1 MPGNHASGEGEVAGR
16 ALARPS
22 TGRWR
27 RRSAR
32 VLIVL
37 LAFVLLGTVAFVTV
51 APFRAAVRTA
61 SLLPEVLA
69 LPIRPL
75 SALTP
80 TPQRVSVT
88 YGEPAERMDIYLPGG
103 ALPDRTRPAV
113 LLALGV
119 HPLPLD
125 HPGVARVALAVA
137 RIGLVV
143 GVPESAELR
152 ASRIGAHE
160 PGHLVDAYLVLEA
173 RPEVRPGR
181 VGIAG
186 FSAGASLGL
195 MAAGDPR
202 IAERVAWINAFGG
215 YGDAATLMVDTL
227 TRTQRRDG
235 VVEPWR
241 PNEVARRRLFEVL
254 LDAIEPASDRQRLRG
269 ELEPLIAAEER
280 PTPTPDPAFAAS
292 LGEQGRAVYAI
303 ATAAS
308 REAAEAV
315 VEGLPPAIHERLRVI
330 SPPAATSN
338 LRGPVLLMHDERDR
352 AIPVTHLQLL
362 QDALPAGAAR
372 RVTRFRLFE
381 HIEPGAG
388 GVGPDEAPE
397 LWRLFVHLQELV
409 ELATS

>member
-1 MPGNHASGEGEVAGR
+1 MSEGTFVAM
-16 ALARPS
+16 AS
-22 TGRWR
+22 TGRWQR
-27 RRSAR
+27 RTAR
-32 VLIVL
+32 VLLVL
-37 LAFVLLGTVAFVTV
+37 LAFVLVGTVAFVTFP
-51 APFRAAVRTA
+51 PFRAAMRTA

-80 TPQRVSVT
+80 TPQRVTVS
-88 YGEPAERMDIYLPGG
+88 YGEVRPERMDIYLPGG

-119 HPLPLD
+119 HALPLD
-125 HPGVARVALAVA
+125 HPGVVRVALAIA
-137 RIGLVV
+137 RIGFVV

-160 PGHLVDAYLVLEA
+160 PAHLAEAFLVLEA

-181 VGIAG
+181 VGVAG

-202 IAERVAWINAFGG
+202 VVERVAWVNAFGG
-215 YGDAATLMVDTL
+215 YADAATLMVDTL
-227 TRTQRRDG
+227 TRTQRLDG

-241 PNEVARRRLFEVL
+241 PTLVARRRLFEVL
-254 LDAIEPASDRQRLRG
+254 LDAIEPPADRQRLRD
-269 ELEPLIAAEER
+269 ELEPVIAAEE
-280 PTPTPDPAFAAS
+280 PSIPAPDPLFAAS

-303 ATAAS
+303 ATAPS

-315 VEGLPPAIHERLRVI
+315 VQALPTGIQERLVAI
-330 SPPAATSN
+330 SPLAAASS

-352 AIPVTHLQLL
+352 AIPVTHLRLL
-362 QDALPAGAAR
+362 EDALRPEATR

-388 GVGPDEAPE
+388 GLGLDEAPE
-397 LWRLFVHLQELV
+397 LWRLFVHLQDLV
-409 ELATS
+409 ELAGG